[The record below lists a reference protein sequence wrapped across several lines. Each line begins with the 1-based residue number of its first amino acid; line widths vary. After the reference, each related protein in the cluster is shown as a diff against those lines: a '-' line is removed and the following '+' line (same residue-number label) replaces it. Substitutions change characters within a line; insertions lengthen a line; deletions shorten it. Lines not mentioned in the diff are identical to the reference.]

1 MNGLGKCETNGLWQP
16 PESIAEMLDTLKA
29 IQPNMT
35 HSLARLERP
44 PRKLL
49 HVTHPSRIVKAVAA
63 AKFFFSYFRR
73 FSSTTSFE
81 EKVRIVN
88 NLSDSLTD
96 DKRKYSRNFLATT
109 RPSTFQ
115 SFLTILCTLKTC
127 LVFFCIIEKHSTSLK
142 YDQKCLSFTDF
153 TACSNI
159 WIFPPKVMSML
170 SDETFG
176 LVFKHCP
183 WNCLCHQKRLW
194 QKHNQQ

>member
-1 MNGLGKCETNGLWQP
+1 
-16 PESIAEMLDTLKA
+16 MLDTLKA

-109 RPSTFQ
+109 RQKLHHSPHFFNICFLWRRPFLPFFHTLRVEVLPHWTLAISPLSPHFLFFSFSTGHRF
-115 SFLTILCTLKTC
+115 
-127 LVFFCIIEKHSTSLK
+127 
-142 YDQKCLSFTDF
+142 
-153 TACSNI
+153 
-159 WIFPPKVMSML
+159 
-170 SDETFG
+170 
-176 LVFKHCP
+176 
-183 WNCLCHQKRLW
+183 
-194 QKHNQQ
+194 